1 MDAERNHHGGPWR
14 CFHCDDV
21 FTTVGAA
28 SDHFGPH
35 PAATPGCVIDKI
47 LPEGGTNTQRG
58 LGLLMALRKAELELD
73 AYRQED
79 TLLHREMHRLRCEHQ
94 QALLREEEK
103 GYARGL
109 RDGANLSA
117 DSPERAALTCGVNP
131 SRGGEQGCP
140 KAAHCW
146 DRFDCIAKGNCE
158 TAAGVGTCGGS
169 CCDCGKGCSAEG
181 VGAGGEAWELAAR
194 DVVSN
199 PRPVEEIRHDIA
211 AVRERIAGVP
221 GTSQDQQEQPR

>member
-58 LGLLMALRKAELELD
+58 LGLLMALRKAEAELMR
-73 AYRQED
+73 YGSED
-79 TLLHREMHRLRCEHQ
+79 TDLHRAMHRQDCEHR
-94 QALLREEEK
+94 QALIREEEK

-109 RDGANLSA
+109 A
-117 DSPERAALTCGVNP
+117 DAASIAAEMDCAHRCRV
-131 SRGGEQGCP
+131 GGEV
-140 KAAHCW
+140 AAAI
-146 DRFDCIAKGNCE
+146 RNGGVKGLGDADHE
-158 TAAGVGTCGGS
+158 
-169 CCDCGKGCSAEG
+169 
-181 VGAGGEAWELAAR
+181 
-194 DVVSN
+194 
-199 PRPVEEIRHDIA
+199 
-211 AVRERIAGVP
+211 
-221 GTSQDQQEQPR
+221 